1 MMWCAWN
8 DAKTDKIQ
16 SHTKRFV
23 TLCTYII
30 VRWFW
35 CGKAISAEWW
45 ECIVI
50 LLSVDN
56 DSTCKSKAFLKG
68 FC

>member
-1 MMWCAWN
+1 MVWCAWN
-8 DAKTDKIQ
+8 DAKTDKLQ

-30 VRWFW
+30 VRWLW
-35 CGKAISAEWW
+35 CGKAIHAEWW
-45 ECIVI
+45 EFTVI

-56 DSTCKSKAFLKG
+56 KRKV
-68 FC
+68 